1 MSSKIT
7 VALLV
12 LACAGCGAHPHNVVV
27 ATPNAVQANR
37 AASTTETGAPLDA
50 ILIEQACY
58 AFSECR
64 TTASGLGV

>member
-1 MSSKIT
+1 MNSRIA

-27 ATPNAVQANR
+27 DTPNAMQANR
-37 AASTTETGAPLDA
+37 AATATATATPVDA
-50 ILIEQACY
+50 VLIEQACY